1 MDLDLWDVY
10 LDLHNQL
17 TLPFKASCPFLKL
30 QHKGEVEFKKCNFLI
45 VERKRE
51 RIEVQIRN
59 KRSNFLSFDISVL
72 QLSADPLLVI
82 NVTSSRKRTLENL
95 IL

>member
-1 MDLDLWDVY
+1 MWEVYLDLDVNLDLWQVY

-30 QHKGEVEFKKCNFLI
+30 QHKGEVEFRKCNFLI
-45 VERKRE
+45 VERKKE

-59 KRSNFLSFDISVL
+59 KRSNFLSFDIS
-72 QLSADPLLVI
+72 A
-82 NVTSSRKRTLENL
+82 TEC
-95 IL
+95 

>member
-30 QHKGEVEFKKCNFLI
+30 QHKGEVEFKTCNFLI
-45 VERKRE
+45 VKRKRI
-51 RIEVQIRN
+51 RIEVQI
-59 KRSNFLSFDISVL
+59 RSNFLSFDIS
-72 QLSADPLLVI
+72 A
-82 NVTSSRKRTLENL
+82 TEC
-95 IL
+95 